1 MICIQIVVLN
11 PSSRDIRDILFC
23 LSHKGDWMLAYH
35 ISLSIPRRGIN
46 RTKITE
52 VCESF
57 VKQGFAISIL
67 AQELSKDKSRV
78 VDAGFDKSTS
88 YAYKITDE
96 GNTKRK
102 KIEQLMDDHDV
113 RNFFVLP
120 EI

>member
-1 MICIQIVVLN
+1 MGLK

-23 LSHKGDWMLAYH
+23 LSHNGGWMLAVH
-35 ISLSIPRRGIN
+35 IRRSIPHRDIN
-46 RTKITE
+46 RKKITDI
-52 VCESF
+52 CESF

-67 AQELSKDKSRV
+67 AQELSKDKSIV

-88 YAYKITDE
+88 YAYKITDK

-102 KIEQLMDDHDV
+102 KIEQFMDDPDV

-120 EI
+120 EL